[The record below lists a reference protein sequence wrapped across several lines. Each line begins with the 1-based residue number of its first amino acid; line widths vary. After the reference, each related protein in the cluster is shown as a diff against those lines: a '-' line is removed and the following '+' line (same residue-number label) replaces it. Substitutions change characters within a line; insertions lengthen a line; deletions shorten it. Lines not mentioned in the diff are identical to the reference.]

1 MSIIDNLWLGLSV
14 AVTPYNILFCLIGC
28 LIGTLIG
35 VLPGLGP
42 VATLAMLLPITFHLT
57 PEAAL
62 IMLAGI
68 YYGAQYGGS
77 TTAILVNI
85 PGESSSVVTCLDGH
99 KMAQLGRAGAA
110 LAIAAISSFV
120 AGTIATILIAYA
132 SPPLATLAIRFQAPE
147 YFSLLLLGLVGA
159 IILAHG
165 SILRAI
171 GMILLGMLFG
181 MVGTDTSTAVLRFTF
196 GLPELFDGMG
206 FVPIA
211 MGVFGISQIIRNLDG
226 EEKHGSIAKIGS
238 LLPNRQEVKE
248 STMPALRGTLIGSL
262 LGVLPGGGGVLAS
275 YASYAIEK
283 KLSRNPG
290 RFGHGAPA
298 GVAGPE
304 AANNAAA
311 QTSFIPMLTLG
322 LPSNA
327 VMAVMIGALTIHGVI
342 PGPRVITQQPELF
355 WGLIASMWIGNL
367 MLLVINLP
375 LIGMW
380 VSLLRVPY
388 RVMFPAILLICAIG
402 VFSISNATF
411 DLYTTAFFVVLG
423 YILYR
428 LQFEPAPLALGFIL
442 GPLFEE
448 NLRRAMLMSRGD
460 PSIFLQR
467 PISLGLLIVTL
478 SVILV
483 IVLPS
488 VRRKREETFEEEE

>member
-1 MSIIDNLWLGLSV
+1 
-14 AVTPYNILFCLIGC
+14 
-28 LIGTLIG
+28 
-35 VLPGLGP
+35 
-42 VATLAMLLPITFHLT
+42 
-57 PEAAL
+57 
-62 IMLAGI
+62 
-68 YYGAQYGGS
+68 
-77 TTAILVNI
+77 
-85 PGESSSVVTCLDGH
+85 
-99 KMAQLGRAGAA
+99 
-110 LAIAAISSFV
+110 
-120 AGTIATILIAYA
+120 
-132 SPPLATLAIRFQAPE
+132 
-147 YFSLLLLGLVGA
+147 
-159 IILAHG
+159 
-165 SILRAI
+165 
-171 GMILLGMLFG
+171 
-181 MVGTDTSTAVLRFTF
+181 
-196 GLPELFDGMG
+196 
-206 FVPIA
+206 
-211 MGVFGISQIIRNLDG
+211 
-226 EEKHGSIAKIGS
+226 
-238 LLPNRQEVKE
+238 
-248 STMPALRGTLIGSL
+248 MPALRGTLIGSL